1 MKTARKSW
9 AFGAAAC
16 LVAWTSSPGIA
27 AAGPREAEVCAAR
40 LTIPGQKM
48 FHAIAGQVKGD
59 SDIASLMTRIVRP
72 MVMAGRISRA
82 EAEQNAP
89 SVARCLLLQKR
100 D

>member
-1 MKTARKSW
+1 
-9 AFGAAAC
+9 
-16 LVAWTSSPGIA
+16 
-27 AAGPREAEVCAAR
+27 
-40 LTIPGQKM
+40 M
-48 FHAIAGQVKGD
+48 FHAIVGQVKGD